1 MEQDIR
7 KQIRQDNNK
16 AGAKFAVIL
25 AISLIVG
32 VISGMMVCL
41 LKYSFGE
48 MAAEGIQKLI
58 VLSSGYCSLILNVV
72 LTLIAM
78 CLYKQARKMYANWEE
93 DDDEQIDRIEKKLSF
108 ATLFTSL
115 NMIQGYFFFAVGAGR
130 NAGLEDAGQTIIFV
144 VNMAALILTVV
155 LTTLSQKLIIDF
167 EREMNPEKRGSVYDM
182 DFLKKW
188 EASCDEAEK
197 MAIYKAG
204 YKSYKATHMCCL
216 GLWLFCVLA
225 GFIWDIGILP
235 VAMVTVIWL
244 VSVVSYYI
252 NCMKKSK

>member
-1 MEQDIR
+1 MEQEIK
-7 KQIRQDNNK
+7 KQIRQDNKK
-16 AGAKFAVIL
+16 AGARFAIIL
-25 AISLIVG
+25 GIGLVVG
-32 VISGMMVCL
+32 VFVGMVVCL
-41 LKYSFGE
+41 LKYSFAE
-48 MAAEGIQKLI
+48 MTAEGIQNLLI
-58 VLSSGYCSLILNVV
+58 VSSGYCSLTLNVIFI
-72 LTLIAM
+72 LIAM

-115 NMIQGYFFFAVGAGR
+115 NMIQGYFFFAAGAGR
-130 NAGLEDAGQTIIFV
+130 NAGLENAGQTIIFV

-216 GLWLFCVLA
+216 VLWVFCVLA
-225 GFIWDIGILP
+225 GFIWNIGILP
-235 VAMVTVIWL
+235 VAIVTIIWM
-244 VSVVSYYI
+244 VSVVSYCI
-252 NCMKKSK
+252 NCMKESK